1 MCVYA
6 LPCTRASTASVAGA
20 VCVRPCETDVGKIG
34 KEGTGEKVSGG
45 RRRREGGVEEEWEGG
60 KREERS
66 EKVRE
71 GGRERWLVR
80 EGRHGVVIGCHGFPV
95 LPTAQQ
101 PREIGIAYN

>member
-1 MCVYA
+1 MCV
-6 LPCTRASTASVAGA
+6 CTRCRARARPR
-20 VCVRPCETDVGKIG
+20 RPCETDVGKIG

-45 RRRREGGVEEEWEGG
+45 RKRREGGVEEEWEGG